1 MEFIFDLKTN
11 LTCSKSNEKK
21 VDSKLFLD
29 LETTSFIYPVFKI
42 LLWVFF

>member
-1 MEFIFDLKTN
+1 MEFIFDLKTD

-29 LETTSFIYPVFKI
+29 LETTFYLPCI
-42 LLWVFF
+42 